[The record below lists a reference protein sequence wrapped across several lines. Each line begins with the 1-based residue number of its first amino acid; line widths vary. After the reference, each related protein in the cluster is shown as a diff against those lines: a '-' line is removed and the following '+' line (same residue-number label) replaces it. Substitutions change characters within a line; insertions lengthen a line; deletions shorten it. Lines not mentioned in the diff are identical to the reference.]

1 MSLLLLACCKGLPVS
16 HVLTPQASFPAGST
30 RDFSAISQG
39 MAQCASQETSLLL
52 VSGWCD
58 TPNLEVGMGHDA
70 VPCCLLYDRLL
81 ETLTGRSCPA
91 RALLLVPAT

>member
-1 MSLLLLACCKGLPVS
+1 MSLLLLACWNRLPVS

-58 TPNLEVGMGHDA
+58 TPNLERGMGHDA
-70 VPCCLLYDRLL
+70 VPCCLLLVGCL
-81 ETLTGRSCPA
+81 EKVTGRSCPA